1 MASFDLVPVLKC
13 SLQLR
18 SGDTIP
24 SNIPEQPSIQRS
36 FCMITKSSLGSSQ
49 RVTYLPSI
57 SVKLPPKGKAYAP
70 KLLIEPSRPCI
81 TLKHRQSHIP

>member
-1 MASFDLVPVLKC
+1 MEVPVLKC

-36 FCMITKSSLGSSQ
+36 FCMITKSSLG
-49 RVTYLPSI
+49 I
-57 SVKLPPKGKAYAP
+57 
-70 KLLIEPSRPCI
+70 I
-81 TLKHRQSHIP
+81 TTCDIPAIH